1 MVFDRKVGLRRV
13 GGGLVLK
20 VPVRLPCENVENLVA
35 GPGEDKFADHPQPSS
50 DLPLPSKTKAVV
62 VTGIKKNS
70 EFGPR
75 LRRG

>member
-1 MVFDRKVGLRRV
+1 MTEKKSESYYSVWAGLFDAE
-13 GGGLVLK
+13 
-20 VPVRLPCENVENLVA
+20 PYENVENLVA
-35 GPGEDKFADHPQPSS
+35 GPGEDKFADHPQPPS
-50 DLPLPSKTKAVV
+50 DRPSCRKTKAVV